1 MAAQAAYFAAM
12 FGVSLAATLSIELAV
27 AWIMGVKTARGIC
40 IVLLAN
46 ILTNPAAVL
55 LNWIGSVLCPEQWST
70 VCQIPIEIVVV
81 AVESLVF
88 WSFSAGQGR
97 GKLQEDSGFAIRHP
111 IRLAIVA
118 NGISWLAGVVLL

>member
-27 AWIMGVKTARGIC
+27 AWIMGVKTARRMC

-55 LNWIGSVLCPEQWST
+55 INWIGSVLCPEQWST
-70 VCQIPIEIVVV
+70 VCQIPIEIAVV
-81 AVESLVF
+81 AVEALVF
-88 WSFSAGQGR
+88 WSFSEGTER
-97 GKLQEDSGFAIRHP
+97 GKPQEGSGFAISHP
-111 IRLAIVA
+111 IWLAVVA
-118 NGISWLAGVVLL
+118 NGISWLAGVVFL